1 MKFKFKRWDY
11 ESIQEPCE
19 HLIEIARLAIKH
31 GVGIS
36 DDYGVGDSW
45 DCGCGKSVEMEKLV
59 DLLSGQ
65 NSNLEVVN
73 SEGTSSQ

>member
-1 MKFKFKRWDY
+1 MKFKFKRWGNEIEY
-11 ESIQEPCE
+11 EPCE

-45 DCGCGKSVEMEKLV
+45 HCGCGKSVEMEKLV
-59 DLLSGQ
+59 DLLSGT
-65 NSNLEVVN
+65 NPNLEVVN